1 MQSTSSSR
9 DTEHRLT
16 THSIVEP
23 AQSVAAVT
31 REGRTVLLEQTSG
44 RYFGLSDVG
53 SRIWELIDQRVP
65 PLEIVDRLEAEYDT
79 TRDQLVEDT
88 SALLSALL
96 SARLIRWE

>member
-1 MQSTSSSR
+1 MQSTSTSP
-9 DTEHRLT
+9 DAEHRLI
-16 THSIVEP
+16 THSVVAP
-23 AQSVAAVT
+23 AQSVSAVT
-31 REGRTVLLEQTSG
+31 SEGRTVLLERTSG

-53 SRIWELIDQRVP
+53 SRIWELVQQRVS
-65 PLEIVDRLEAEYDT
+65 PLEIVDRLEAEYDA

>member
-1 MQSTSSSR
+1 MHSTSSSR
-9 DTEHRLT
+9 DAERRLI
-16 THSIVEP
+16 THSVVAP
-23 AQSVAAVT
+23 AEGVTAVT
-31 REGRTVLLEQTSG
+31 HDGRTVLLEQTAG

-53 SRIWELIDQRVP
+53 SRIWELVHQRVS

-79 TRDQLVEDT
+79 TRDQLVKDT